1 MSFQVKDEE
10 MTKDNSLTVGS
21 DNGVMQLSV
30 KKGMAKMLKP
40 FIFAGSITFY
50 GWHCKNCK
58 KFWVTVIFP
67 KDELPT
73 VCCEKDD

>member
-1 MSFQVKDEE
+1 MFQVKDEE

-30 KKGMAKMLKP
+30 KKGMAKILKP

-50 GWHCKNCK
+50 PYHCKNCG
-58 KFWVTVIFP
+58 KFRLEVIFP
-67 KDELPT
+67 GDKLPE
-73 VCCEKDD
+73 VCCEKD